1 MSKNIISRKKS
12 MYHKAIIV
20 DGLPGCGKTLFSNL
34 VSTIDRVESMT
45 YAFEM
50 EYYCAL
56 NFLNRMDVDT
66 SGSLIK
72 MAADLK
78 IYEMMMGRNV
88 NFRSSDLSG
97 ITNYHDP
104 ALYFKRLFQDG
115 DITIPD
121 RILEEKPILNLT
133 THNLLSVSEPIW
145 NALGEDCIFVEIV
158 RHPLYMF
165 RQNLLS
171 IEALHGSARHFHVYF
186 DYNGT
191 ELPSYVKGWEDL
203 YLKSNTTEKVVHFMD
218 QMISRTNLMRDKI
231 KSYSNVKIITIPFE
245 KFVLNPEQEI
255 EAIAK
260 MVGSKILEKTT
271 IEMKKQRVPRKHVA
285 QGLDIDIYKRCGFVP
300 SIDGLTEREELNLR
314 RSDVLLNADNDTIR
328 VMDRITKEY
337 ESLYWHV

>member
-1 MSKNIISRKKS
+1 MSKNIITRRRSI
-12 MYHKAIIV
+12 YHKVIIV

-45 YAFEM
+45 YAFEI

-56 NFLNRMDVDT
+56 NFLNRMDLDT
-66 SGSLIK
+66 SESLTK
-72 MAADLK
+72 MAVDLK

-97 ITNYHDP
+97 ITNFHDP
-104 ALYFKRLFQDG
+104 ERYLKRLSQEG
-115 DITIPD
+115 DVAIPD

-145 NALGEDCIFVEIV
+145 KSLGEDCIFVEIV

-165 RQNLLS
+165 RQKLLS
-171 IEALHGSARHFHVYF
+171 IEALHGNPRHFHVYF
-186 DYNGT
+186 DYNGI
-191 ELPSYVKGWEDL
+191 ELPSYVKGLEDL

-231 KSYSNVKIITIPFE
+231 KKYSNVKIITIPFE
-245 KFVLNPEQEI
+245 KFVLNPQQEI
-255 EAIAK
+255 ESIAN
-260 MVGSKILEKTT
+260 MADSKTLENTM
-271 IEMKKQRVPRKHVA
+271 IEMKKQRVPREHVA
-285 QGLDIDIYKRCGFVP
+285 EGLDIDIYKRCGFVP